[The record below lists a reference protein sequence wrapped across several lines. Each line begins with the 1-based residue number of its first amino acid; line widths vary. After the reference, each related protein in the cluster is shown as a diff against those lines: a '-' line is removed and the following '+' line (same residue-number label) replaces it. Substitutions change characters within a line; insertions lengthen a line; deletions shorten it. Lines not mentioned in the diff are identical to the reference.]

1 MDVGWIS
8 SLCACACTIREWAGI
23 YQARYWLRGFCIANL
38 TSEINCHFKKVF
50 DKFDSQNKLVQK
62 R

>member
-1 MDVGWIS
+1 MDFVVMRMCVYDPRVGWYLS
-8 SLCACACTIREWAGI
+8 SSI
-23 YQARYWLRGFCIANL
+23 WLRGFCIANL